1 MGIGGN
7 GMKKWYL
14 KLDVNNV
21 ILDAIEYPF
30 EGYVE
35 VQLPDTQLPAG
46 INGGW
51 YKWNGTSYIKDDI
64 LYNANVSTQ
73 VAKAK
78 EEGREEIRAFVRGAA
93 TLPTIGLEAKTE
105 LKNKG
110 VLPR

>member
-1 MGIGGN
+1 
-7 GMKKWYL
+7 MKTWYL
-14 KLDVNNV
+14 KLNVNNV
-21 ILDAIEYPF
+21 ILDAIEYPH
-30 EGYVE
+30 EGYIE

-51 YKWNGTSYIKDDI
+51 YKFTNGSYTKDNT

-78 EEGREEIRAFVRGAA
+78 EGGREEIRTIVRGASGM
-93 TLPTIGLEAKTE
+93 PTIGLEAKME

-110 VLPR
+110 VLPADA